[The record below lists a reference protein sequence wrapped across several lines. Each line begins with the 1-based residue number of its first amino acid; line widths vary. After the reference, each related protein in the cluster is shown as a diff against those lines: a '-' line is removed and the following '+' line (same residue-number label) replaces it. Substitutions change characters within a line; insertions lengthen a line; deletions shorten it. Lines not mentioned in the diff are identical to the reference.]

1 MKFLFKLRLIKTILS
16 VILSLNAITC
26 IIQIEKMRI
35 FVFLLL
41 VSTSMMISCSSTEDL
56 GPIEN
61 PGPVEV
67 DLVHSEMIRLWNGT
81 SCRFEAIEDGEYNI
95 KSEDPLIAKVKVEGK
110 VFTVVAGRPGET
122 NISITDNAGNE
133 TVIKCYSRA
142 FDGYWAEETLLQKLY
157 KNSINVFARDKS
169 VATLIKDE
177 LKAQNADNIGLYVYR
192 FTQDSDELVVSGGN
206 LIMEQGTYK
215 WDFDN
220 RMLTLNYDGNTEK
233 YSVDVMPQYPNMF
246 IIYPLLRFILAITR
260 DYTEEYKQKYPDAG
274 IEEVFVIRHMISRA
288 DYWRTERKTE

>member
-1 MKFLFKLRLIKTILS
+1 
-16 VILSLNAITC
+16 
-26 IIQIEKMRI
+26 MRI

-41 VSTSMMISCSSTEDL
+41 ISTSMMISCSSTEDFD
-56 GPIEN
+56 PIEN

-81 SCRFEAIEDGEYNI
+81 SCSFEAIEEGKYSI
-95 KSEDPLIAKVKVEGK
+95 KSENPSIAKVKVEGK
-110 VFTVVAGRPGET
+110 VFTVIAGRPGET

-133 TVIKCYSRA
+133 TIIKCYSRA
-142 FDGYWAEETLLQKLY
+142 FDSYWAEETLLHKLY

-169 VATLIKDE
+169 VIDPIKTE
-177 LKAQNADNIGLYVYR
+177 LKAIGADDRGLYVYR

-206 LIMEQGTYK
+206 LTMEQGTYN
-215 WDFDN
+215 WDFEK
-220 RMLTLNYDGNTEK
+220 RMLTLNYAGITEK
-233 YSVDVMPQYPNMF
+233 YSCDIMPQYPNMF
-246 IIYPLLRFILAITR
+246 IIYPLLRFILAITK

-288 DYWRTERKTE
+288 DFWRTERKTE